1 MENIKSPKRQ
11 REKVEMRELC
21 VLEKKWLIYI
31 KNNLILTE
39 THKIGIFIL
48 ILQTRKLK
56 IWEFVTCWT
65 LYKQNMMELA

>member
-31 KNNLILTE
+31 KSNLILTE

-56 IWEFVTCWT
+56 I
-65 LYKQNMMELA
+65 